1 MKLRYGEHY
10 QEQLQEQ
17 PPHPQGNH
25 QRQQDEI
32 SPPHSNQQQ
41 QNKTPQ
47 QNDNFREKWVK
58 NLSKRELTVT
68 ERDVLSKGAGFAISP
83 ERIPYNDYIVA
94 MEQAC
99 KSISSK
105 GQVSDN

>member
-10 QEQLQEQ
+10 REQL
-17 PPHPQGNH
+17 

-32 SPPHSNQQQ
+32 PQPHSNQQQ

-47 QNDNFREKWVK
+47 QKDNFRGKWVK

-105 GQVSDN
+105 GQASAL